1 MNEEQKNMYGS
12 VMRAH
17 VGHSVPDLEFEYYQD
32 GDFHK
37 AKISDY
43 RKKWLILFFYPAD
56 FTFVCPTELEE
67 MQNAYELFKAEG
79 AEIISVSTDTVFTHK
94 AWHDHSEAIK
104 GIKYPM
110 AADPTGQMSMTF
122 DTYIENEGM
131 SLRGT
136 FVIDPEGILK
146 LSEINDNSI
155 GRSAEELLRK
165 VKAAKFVAEN
175 EGLVCP
181 ASWKPGED
189 TLKPGADLVGK
200 I

>member
-1 MNEEQKNMYGS
+1 
-12 VMRAH
+12 
-17 VGHSVPDLEFEYYQD
+17 
-32 GDFHK
+32 
-37 AKISDY
+37 
-43 RKKWLILFFYPAD
+43 
-56 FTFVCPTELEE
+56 
-67 MQNAYELFKAEG
+67 
-79 AEIISVSTDTVFTHK
+79 
-94 AWHDHSEAIK
+94 
-104 GIKYPM
+104 
-110 AADPTGQMSMTF
+110 
-122 DTYIENEGM
+122 M